1 LITRRATPQALRAG
15 VALLVF
21 PCVEIVPFRT
31 DLYPLSGSSS
41 SAGGGGGGVGDG
53 VGVGGGGVGFG
64 GGGGSQ
70 YGGPR
75 VTHPVFAQ
83 FVGKQVLVRAASIL
97 STGLGRIRTS
107 MSN

>member
-1 LITRRATPQALRAG
+1 MA
-15 VALLVF
+15 
-21 PCVEIVPFRT
+21 PFRT

-41 SAGGGGGGVGDG
+41 SAGGGGGGGGVGDG
-53 VGVGGGGVGFG
+53 VGVGGG

-83 FVGKQVLVRAASIL
+83 FVGKQVLGRAASIL
-97 STGLGRIRTS
+97 S
-107 MSN
+107 